1 MSEEEKKDNPSPGST
16 DRPQDVNN
24 ELLIDPTEYSQPE
37 IQILS
42 DEC

>member
-1 MSEEEKKDNPSPGST
+1 MSEEEKKANPSPGSS
-16 DRPQDVNN
+16 DSLQDVNN
-24 ELLIDPTEYSQPE
+24 ELLIDTTEYSQPE